1 MRNWITKVKASLRM
15 KIDQCLELP
24 ISLLCFGLRPIIQKI
39 IYFDPM
45 FWIATHHTKN
55 YKFLCFGLRPISP
68 PSYKKLIDSD
78 ENNLHLQFI
87 FHSKL
92 AVIWFRCEET
102 QF

>member
-24 ISLLCFGLRPIIQKI
+24 ISILCFG
-39 IYFDPM
+39 F
-45 FWIATHHTKN
+45 
-55 YKFLCFGLRPISP
+55 RPISP

-78 ENNLHLQFI
+78 ENNLHLQFL

-92 AVIWFRCEET
+92 AVILFRFEET
-102 QF
+102 QFRM